1 MTTALCNR
9 RGVPEIAMHETA
21 IAMHVPAIVMH
32 VTAIAMHVPA
42 IAMQREASVFAADV
56 V

>member
-21 IAMHVPAIVMH
+21 IAMHE
-32 VTAIAMHVPA
+32 TAIAMHVPA